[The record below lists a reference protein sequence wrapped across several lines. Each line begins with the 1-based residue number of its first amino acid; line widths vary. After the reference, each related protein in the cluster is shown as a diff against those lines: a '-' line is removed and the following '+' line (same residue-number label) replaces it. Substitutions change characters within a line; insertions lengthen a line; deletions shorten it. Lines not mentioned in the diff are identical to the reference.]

1 MKTTHAMLV
10 AQIRAERLDAQEN
23 INEIR
28 HILDDLE
35 EAYRAIATGDLSE
48 EDKPGLIHV
57 LHLFRGDCRRFVDD
71 YKRLI
76 KPALEQ

>member
-1 MKTTHAMLV
+1 MKTTSAMLV
-10 AQIRAERLDAQEN
+10 AQVRAERLDAQEN

-35 EAYRAIATGDLSE
+35 EAYRALAAGDLSE
-48 EDKPGLIHV
+48 KDKPGLIYV

>member
-35 EAYRAIATGDLSE
+35 ETYRALAAGDLSE
-48 EDKPGLIHV
+48 EDKPGLIYV

>member
-35 EAYRAIATGDLSE
+35 EAYRAIAAGDLSE
-48 EDKPGLIHV
+48 KDKPGLIYV